1 MVKVHKGQRAQRS
14 KLTKVKVNKGQ
25 STHWSKGTKIKCT
38 NVKYT
43 KVKVHNGQSTQW
55 SSSHSSNSQRLK
67 VFFSPTTTHKIW
79 TSTKIHS
86 VTMVTCILENV
97 MPTEAFVDFSSVVY
111 AFLTM
116 SLPFLF
122 NVCVVLAFPCLFPE
136 CLMWT
141 WRFCLEKKP
150 IN

>member
-1 MVKVHKGQRAQRS
+1 MHNGQSTQRS
-14 KLTKVKVNKGQ
+14 KGTTVKVNKGQ
-25 STHWSKGTKIKCT
+25 SKQRS
-38 NVKYT
+38 KYT
-43 KVKVHNGQSTQW
+43 LVKGHKDQVHKCQVHKGQSTQW

-79 TSTKIHS
+79 TSTKIHL